1 MFQIKLSIDG
11 MRCGQCE
18 AHVKRQLE
26 TIDGALSI
34 KASQVKN
41 EVTILSPRSINRE
54 EFEQALASSGYR
66 IEGYQ
71 AEEKTSRGFFYKN
84 LISNKKFQKE
94 IAILKPRKQ

>member
-34 KASQVKN
+34 KASHIKN
-41 EVTILSPRSINRE
+41 EVTMLSPRSMNRE
-54 EFEQALASSGYR
+54 EFEQALGSSWYR

-71 AEEKTSRGFFYKN
+71 AEEKTSGGFFYKKKEAKY
-84 LISNKKFQKE
+84 LASKNKSVY
-94 IAILKPRKQ
+94 

>member
-18 AHVKRQLE
+18 VHVKRHLE

-34 KASQVKN
+34 KASHVKN
-41 EVTILSPRSINRE
+41 EVTILSPRSINRK
-54 EFEQALASSGYR
+54 EFEQALASYGYR

-71 AEEKTSRGFFYKN
+71 AEEKN
-84 LISNKKFQKE
+84 
-94 IAILKPRKQ
+94 KPRLLLQEKRGQIFSL

>member
-34 KASQVKN
+34 KASHVKN
-41 EVTILSPRSINRE
+41 EVTIFSPRSINGE
-54 EFEQALASSGYR
+54 EF
-66 IEGYQ
+66 
-71 AEEKTSRGFFYKN
+71 
-84 LISNKKFQKE
+84 
-94 IAILKPRKQ
+94 

>member
-34 KASQVKN
+34 KASHVKN

-71 AEEKTSRGFFYKN
+71 AEEKISHGFFYKKTEAKY
-84 LISNKKFQKE
+84 LASKNKSVY
-94 IAILKPRKQ
+94 

>member
-34 KASQVKN
+34 KASHVKN

-54 EFEQALASSGYR
+54 EFEQALASSRYR

-71 AEEKTSRGFFYKN
+71 AEEKTSRGFFYKKKEAKY
-84 LISNKKFQKE
+84 LASKNKSVY
-94 IAILKPRKQ
+94 